1 MKLSR
6 ELKTGLVT
14 AIIIALFFWGYNFM
28 KGQNIFDT
36 SPRTYFAKY
45 SNIGGLSTASNVTI
59 NGMKVGK
66 IVDITFDRDPESRG
80 MLIVEFGVN
89 NDFKFSKNSIATI
102 YSASLMGGK
111 ALSIDASFEGE
122 EALSGD
128 LLAGKVER
136 DMFTSLGETI
146 NPVQVKL
153 ERVLESADS
162 LLNGLNSVLNKEGR
176 RNLSETIS
184 GLNETVSGFKN
195 ASVSLNNVI
204 NENKDELSSSIS
216 NLAVTTENFAKISDS
231 LVSIN
236 IVGTV
241 DALRESITRF
251 GIIMEGIEQGEG
263 SVGKLLKDDGL
274 YINLENASKELEEL
288 LREIKEHPRRFV
300 NISIFGKKDKGYQE
314 KEE

>member
-1 MKLSR
+1 LKFSR

-14 AIIIALFFWGYNFM
+14 VIIIALFIWGYNFM
-28 KGQNIFDT
+28 KGQNLFDN

-66 IVDITFDRDPESRG
+66 VVDVTFDLDPESRG

-89 NDFKFSKNSIATI
+89 SDFKFSKKSTATI

-111 ALSIDASFEGE
+111 ALSVDASFEGD

-128 LLAGKVER
+128 FLEGKIER

-162 LLNGLNSVLNKEGR
+162 LLIGLNSVLNEEGR
-176 RNLSETIS
+176 RNLSEAIS

-195 ASVSLNNVI
+195 VSVSLDKVI
-204 NENKDELSSSIS
+204 NENKDELSSSIY
-216 NLAVTTENFAKISDS
+216 NLAATTENFAKLSDS

-251 GIIMEGIEQGEG
+251 GVIMEGIEQGEG

-300 NISIFGKKDKGYQE
+300 NISVFGKKDIGYQE
-314 KEE
+314 K

>member
-1 MKLSR
+1 
-6 ELKTGLVT
+6 
-14 AIIIALFFWGYNFM
+14 M

>member
-1 MKLSR
+1 LKLSR

-216 NLAVTTENFAKISDS
+216 NLAVTTENFAKLSDS

-251 GIIMEGIEQGEG
+251 GVIMEGIEQGEG

>member
-1 MKLSR
+1 LKLSR

-45 SNIGGLSTASNVTI
+45 SNIGGLSTASDVTI

-66 IVDITFDRDPESRG
+66 IVDITFDSDPESRG

-216 NLAVTTENFAKISDS
+216 NLAITTENFAKLSDS
-231 LVSIN
+231 LVSTN

-251 GIIMEGIEQGEG
+251 GVIMEGIEQGEG